1 MATAAI
7 VGSII
12 GFIIWLLCLIFN
24 VRISRRK
31 NRKRLAAWVVCA
43 VFFSIITLIVN
54 LAVPEKKRND
64 LRI

>member
-1 MATAAI
+1 MTGVI

-54 LAVPEKKRND
+54 LAVPEKQEE
-64 LRI
+64 

>member
-54 LAVPEKKRND
+54 LAVPEKKEE
-64 LRI
+64 